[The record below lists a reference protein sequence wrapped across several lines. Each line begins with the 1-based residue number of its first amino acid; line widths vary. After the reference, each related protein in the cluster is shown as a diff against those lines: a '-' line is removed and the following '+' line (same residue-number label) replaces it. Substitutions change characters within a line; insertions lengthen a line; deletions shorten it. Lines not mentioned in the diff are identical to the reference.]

1 LFNPTLANGSK
12 NIAFICHSA
21 LQISSLLRYYDG
33 WSVVGFAISTLRGGR
48 LQVFLVSEMVKM
60 QDKVST
66 LVERIFPERQ
76 IYHRS
81 GGTVNYIS
89 VSPLQQSIIA
99 IGGGAVALWCI
110 FATAAFMLGSP
121 GGVMNSDLAQENAKL
136 ERWFKEAA
144 AKEELAR
151 LLLLERSEA
160 FAEATDELEERHQ
173 RLKLV
178 LDALAGSEELEISA
192 LRGNGAEML
201 IEASIDNS
209 DPRQS
214 REQIVEAAGIEVVG
228 VRAKINRLEAEQTLF
243 LNAAENL
250 AVERAEKARGILKL
264 TGVGVNRIVDTGNA
278 VGGPL
283 VDMLALSAG
292 EASTPEERAFT
303 ERVIQVGARLEE
315 ARHFEGLVDSMPLAW
330 PSSVPLRITSN
341 YGFRADPFSRR
352 SAWHAGIDMGA
363 GAYGRRV
370 PITASGP
377 GTVAF
382 AGRKSGYGRVVYID
396 HGNGFQSRYGH
407 LASISVTKGDV
418 VAIGDT
424 LGIMGSSG
432 RSTGRHLHFEVLF
445 QNKAYEP
452 SKFLKA
458 GQYVH

>member
-1 LFNPTLANGSK
+1 
-12 NIAFICHSA
+12 
-21 LQISSLLRYYDG
+21 
-33 WSVVGFAISTLRGGR
+33 
-48 LQVFLVSEMVKM
+48 MVKL
-60 QDKVST
+60 QDKATT

-151 LLLLERSEA
+151 ALLLERSEA
-160 FAEATDELEERHQ
+160 FGDATDELEARHRQ
-173 RLKLV
+173 LKLV
-178 LDALAGSEELEISA
+178 LEALAGSEELEISA

-201 IEASIDNS
+201 VEASIDNS
-209 DPRQS
+209 DPRQA
-214 REQIVEAAGIEVVG
+214 REQNIEAAGIEVVG
-228 VRAKINRLEAEQTLF
+228 VRAKINRLEADQSQF
-243 LNAAENL
+243 LDAAENL
-250 AVERAEKARGILKL
+250 AVERAEKARGILQL
-264 TGVGVNRIVDTGNA
+264 TGVGVNRILDTGTA
-278 VGGPL
+278 MGGPL
-283 VDMLALSAG
+283 VDMLALSAND
-292 EASTPEERAFT
+292 AANPAERAFSD
-303 ERVIQVGARLEE
+303 RVVQVGARLEE
-315 ARHFEGLVDSMPLAW
+315 ARHFEGLVENMPLAS
-330 PSSVPLRITSN
+330 PSSVPLRVTSN

-352 SAWHAGIDMGA
+352 SAWHGGIDMA
-363 GAYGRRV
+363 PRSYARRV
-370 PITASGP
+370 QITAAGP

-382 AGRKSGYGRVVYID
+382 AGRRSGYGRVVYID

-407 LASISVTKGDV
+407 LASISVSKGDE
-418 VAIGDT
+418 VAIGAT

>member
-1 LFNPTLANGSK
+1 
-12 NIAFICHSA
+12 
-21 LQISSLLRYYDG
+21 
-33 WSVVGFAISTLRGGR
+33 
-48 LQVFLVSEMVKM
+48 MVKL
-60 QDKVST
+60 QDKAST

-99 IGGGAVALWCI
+99 LGGGAVALWCI
-110 FATAAFMLGSP
+110 FATAAFMLGSS
-121 GGVMNSDLAQENAKL
+121 GGVLSSDLAQENAKL
-136 ERWFKEAA
+136 KRWVQEAE
-144 AKEELAR
+144 AKEELAST
-151 LLLLERSEA
+151 LLVERGQA
-160 FAEATDELEERHQ
+160 FTDATDRLEERHE

-178 LDALAGSEELEISA
+178 LEELNGSEDLEISA

-201 IEASIDNS
+201 VQASIDNS
-209 DPRQS
+209 DPRQA
-214 REQIVEAAGIEVVG
+214 RAQIIETAGLEVVG
-228 VRAKINRLEAEQTLF
+228 VRAKISRLESEQNEL
-243 LNAAENL
+243 LDAAENL
-250 AVERAEKARGILKL
+250 AVERAETARGILRL
-264 TGVGVNRIVDTGNA
+264 TGVGVNRIVGTDTA
-278 VGGPL
+278 IGGPL
-283 VDMLALSAG
+283 VDLLAQSAAD
-292 EASTPEERAFT
+292 ASTPAERAFSD
-303 ERVIQVGARLEE
+303 RILQVGARLQE
-315 ARHFEGLVDSMPLAW
+315 ARHFEGLVDSLPLAQ
-330 PSSVPLRITSN
+330 PSPVPLRVTSN

-352 SAWHAGIDMGA
+352 SAWHGGIDMGA

-377 GTVAF
+377 GTIAF

-407 LASISVTKGDV
+407 LGSISVSKGDE

>member
-1 LFNPTLANGSK
+1 MVK
-12 NIAFICHSA
+12 
-21 LQISSLLRYYDG
+21 LQDK
-33 WSVVGFAISTLRGGR
+33 ASTL
-48 LQVFLVSEMVKM
+48 F
-60 QDKVST
+60 
-66 LVERIFPERQ
+66 ERIFPERQ

-89 VSPLQQSIIA
+89 VSPLQQFIIA

-110 FATAAFMLGSP
+110 FATAAFMLGSS
-121 GGVMNSDLAQENAKL
+121 GGVLKSDLALENAKF
-136 ERWFKEAA
+136 ERWFKEAE

-151 LLLLERSEA
+151 VLLLERTED
-160 FAEATDELEERHQ
+160 FATATDDLEERHE

-178 LDALAGSEELEISA
+178 LEALSGSEELEISA

-201 IEASIDNS
+201 VEASIDNS
-209 DPRQS
+209 DPRQA
-214 REQIVEAAGIEVVG
+214 RESIVGNVGIEVVG
-228 VRAKINRLEAEQTLF
+228 VRAKISRLEAEQNEF

-250 AVERAEKARGILKL
+250 AVERAEKARGILQL
-264 TGVGVNRIVDTGNA
+264 TGVGVSRIVGTETGI
-278 VGGPL
+278 GGPL
-283 VDMLALSAG
+283 VDMLALAPSETA
-292 EASTPEERAFT
+292 TPSERAFS
-303 ERVIQVGARLEE
+303 ERIMQVGARLEE
-315 ARHFEGLVDSMPLAW
+315 ARHFESVVDSMPLAQ
-330 PSSVPLRITSN
+330 PSPVPLRVTSN

-363 GAYGRRV
+363 GAYSRRV
-370 PITASGP
+370 PITAAGP

-407 LASISVTKGDV
+407 LGSISVSRGDV

-445 QNKAYEP
+445 QDKAYEP

>member
-1 LFNPTLANGSK
+1 MAKL
-12 NIAFICHSA
+12 
-21 LQISSLLRYYDG
+21 
-33 WSVVGFAISTLRGGR
+33 
-48 LQVFLVSEMVKM
+48 
-60 QDKVST
+60 QDKATS
-66 LVERIFPERQ
+66 LVERVFPERQ

-89 VSPLQQSIIA
+89 VSPLQQSIIT

-136 ERWFKEAA
+136 ERWFKEAT
-144 AKEELAR
+144 AKEELAQ
-151 LLLLERSEA
+151 LLLMERSEA
-160 FAEATDELEERHQ
+160 FADATDELEERHQ

-178 LDALAGSEELEISA
+178 LEALAGSEELEISA
-192 LRGNGAEML
+192 LRGDGAEML

-209 DPRQS
+209 DPRQA
-214 REQIVEAAGIEVVG
+214 REQLIKAEGIEVVG
-228 VRAKINRLEAEQTLF
+228 VRAKISRLEAEQNQF

-250 AVERAEKARGILKL
+250 AVQRAETARGILQL
-264 TGVGVNRIVDTGNA
+264 TGVGVSRIVDTSA
-278 VGGPL
+278 AIGGPL
-283 VDMLALSAG
+283 VDMLSLSAS
-292 EASTPEERAFT
+292 EATTPAEQAFSD
-303 ERVIQVGARLEE
+303 RVIQVGARLEE
-315 ARHFEGLVDSMPLAW
+315 ARHFEGLVNSMPLAH

-352 SAWHAGIDMGA
+352 SAWHGGIDMGA
-363 GAYGRRV
+363 GSYGRRV
-370 PITASGP
+370 PITAAGP
-377 GTVAF
+377 GTVVY

-407 LASISVTKGDV
+407 LASISVSKGDA